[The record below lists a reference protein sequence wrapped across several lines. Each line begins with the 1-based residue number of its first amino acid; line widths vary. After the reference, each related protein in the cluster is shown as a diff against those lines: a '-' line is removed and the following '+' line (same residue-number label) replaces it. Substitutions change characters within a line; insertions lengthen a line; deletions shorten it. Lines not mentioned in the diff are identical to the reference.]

1 MRCLFIAFFKNV
13 RTFVFHSPL
22 YYIYI
27 YLHIHTRV
35 PCEYCWAAVRSHLHG
50 WMHLGVANARSHTCH
65 FPDICSNYSKF
76 LFVHDG
82 NRFATNI
89 KLLYCNWNRYD
100 NGLYLSSFSLC
111 LLLHFALLFHFGAS
125 TTPSRGP

>member
-1 MRCLFIAFFKNV
+1 MVGCILELQTQDHTHVIFHISVPIIANFLRARRELF
-13 RTFVFHSPL
+13 
-22 YYIYI
+22 
-27 YLHIHTRV
+27 
-35 PCEYCWAAVRSHLHG
+35 C
-50 WMHLGVANARSHTCH
+50 M
-65 FPDICSNYSKF
+65 
-76 LFVHDG
+76 
-82 NRFATNI
+82 NI